1 MMFVHARETARSL
14 QSWQKI
20 PIASHF
26 HSTAARWWKKT
37 EIAWRTEWI
46 TGAVSPTLD

>member
-1 MMFVHARETARSL
+1 MLRQARETARSL
-14 QSWQKI
+14 PRWQRI

-37 EIAWRTEWI
+37 PIAWRTEWI
-46 TGAVSPTLD
+46 TDAVWPTAG